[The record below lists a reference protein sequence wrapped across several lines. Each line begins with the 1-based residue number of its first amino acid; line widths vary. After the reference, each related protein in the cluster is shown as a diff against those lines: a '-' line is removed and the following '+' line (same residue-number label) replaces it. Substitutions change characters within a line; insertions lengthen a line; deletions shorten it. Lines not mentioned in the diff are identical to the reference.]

1 MDLVAI
7 LGAISIFTAGMTLA
21 IGAGAVG
28 LAEGYAVASGLTSL
42 AQQPDE
48 AGSISRTMF
57 ISLAIVETSAIYCFV
72 VTMILLFANPFWQY
86 AIEQVAK

>member
-7 LGAISIFTAGMTLA
+7 LGAVSIFSAGFCLC
-21 IGAGAVG
+21 IGAGAAG
-28 LAEGYAVASGLTSL
+28 LGEGFAVASGLTAL

-57 ISLAIVETSAIYCFV
+57 ISLAIVETSGIYCFV
-72 VTMILLFANPFWQY
+72 VAMILLFANPFWQY
-86 AIEQVAK
+86 AIAQAAQ

>member
-1 MDLVAI
+1 
-7 LGAISIFTAGMTLA
+7 MTLA
-21 IGAGAVG
+21 LGAGAVG

-57 ISLAIVETSAIYCFV
+57 ISLAIVETSSIYCFV

-86 AIEQVAK
+86 AISAAAK

>member
-7 LGAISIFTAGMTLA
+7 LGSVSIFTAGLCLA
-21 IGAGAVG
+21 IGASCAG
-28 LAEGYAVASGLTSL
+28 LAEGYAAASGLTAV

-57 ISLAIVETSAIYCFV
+57 ISLAIVETSGIYCFV
-72 VTMILLFANPFWQY
+72 VAMILLFANPFWQY
-86 AIEQVAK
+86 AIGAAAK